1 MQFIREK
8 VQEIA
13 DTNLE
18 LSEQTRQVGQI
29 TAAVN
34 TISHQSKMLS
44 INASIEAAK
53 AGEAAKGF
61 SVVAEQIGN
70 LAEQS

>member
-29 TAAVN
+29 TAAVS

-53 AGEAAKGF
+53 AGEAGKGF